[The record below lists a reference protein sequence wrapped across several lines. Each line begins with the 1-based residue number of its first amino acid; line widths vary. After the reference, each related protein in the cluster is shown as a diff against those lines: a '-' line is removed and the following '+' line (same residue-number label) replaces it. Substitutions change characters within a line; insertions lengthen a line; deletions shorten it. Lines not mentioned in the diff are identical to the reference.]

1 MSLNLTGVIP
11 KGRDRCLKTRA
22 AKKLRNPRR
31 PRNNTMPTAKKRVN
45 FFESE
50 EGLEI
55 ERTLRGMALDAA
67 YNTDA
72 SYSANSSLYPDNLI
86 PFVAKHMS
94 YLNAHPSTDPQH
106 YISNLRLMT
115 KVR

>member
-1 MSLNLTGVIP
+1 MSTV
-11 KGRDRCLKTRA
+11 
-22 AKKLRNPRR
+22 
-31 PRNNTMPTAKKRVN
+31 KKRVN

-50 EGLEI
+50 EGQAIAL
-55 ERTLRGMALDAA
+55 TLKNMALDEA
-67 YNTDA
+67 YNTDS
-72 SYSANSSLYPDNLI
+72 SYSANSELYPDNLI

-115 KVR
+115 RVR

>member
-1 MSLNLTGVIP
+1 MP
-11 KGRDRCLKTRA
+11 KGREICLKTEA
-22 AKKLRNPRR
+22 AKKLKNPRK
-31 PRNNTMPTAKKRVN
+31 PRSNTMPTAKKRIN

-55 ERTLRGMALDAA
+55 ERILREMALNTA

-72 SYSANSSLYPDNLI
+72 SYSANSTLYPNNLI

>member
-1 MSLNLTGVIP
+1 
-11 KGRDRCLKTRA
+11 
-22 AKKLRNPRR
+22 
-31 PRNNTMPTAKKRVN
+31 MPTLKKRVN
-45 FFESE
+45 FFEST

-55 ERTLRGMALDAA
+55 KNTLMQMALDQA
-67 YNTDA
+67 YNTES
-72 SYSANSSLYPDNLI
+72 SYSANSETYPDNLI

-115 KVR
+115 RVR

>member
-1 MSLNLTGVIP
+1 MSTV
-11 KGRDRCLKTRA
+11 
-22 AKKLRNPRR
+22 
-31 PRNNTMPTAKKRVN
+31 KKRVN

-55 ERTLRGMALDAA
+55 EHTLRQMALDMA
-67 YNTDA
+67 YNTDS
-72 SYSANSSLYPDNLI
+72 SYSANIEMYPDNLI

-115 KVR
+115 RVR